1 MEKVLYI
8 YGYESNSNDSSTMK
22 EIKKV
27 MDELGYELISIK
39 YSQEKKARNKNEKR
53 ISKHLLKNK

>member
-8 YGYESNSNDSSTMK
+8 YGYGSNSNDSSTMK

-27 MDELGYELISIK
+27 TDELGYELISIE
-39 YSQEKKARNKNEKR
+39 YSQENPNNG
-53 ISKHLLKNK
+53 LNTL